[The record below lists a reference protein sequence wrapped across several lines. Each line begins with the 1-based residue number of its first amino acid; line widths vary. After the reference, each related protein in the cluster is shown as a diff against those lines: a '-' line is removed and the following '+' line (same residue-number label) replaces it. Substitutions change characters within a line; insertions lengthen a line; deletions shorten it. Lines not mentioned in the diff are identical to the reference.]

1 MDRRHRGPE
10 MYWAGTNKVISSL
23 SARERS
29 SIVPHLR
36 RFELI
41 HGDVLTVP
49 HKPVSYVYFPRSGL
63 LSIVVVF
70 SDGNVAEA
78 AIAGSNTV
86 VGASAAFGDGTAL
99 NQVLVAASGVADRI
113 EAGILRGLA
122 RKSEPLR
129 DVLVRHSQA
138 LAAQSVQIAGCN
150 AVHPL
155 EARLCRWLL
164 QCRDLVSSDTLPFT
178 QDLMSSMLGVYRPS
192 LTHVLRRLESAR
204 LVAVSRGKICILDA
218 DALKECSCECYTA
231 IKEQLQIVDAPPEKV
246 FRKSLVAN

>member
-1 MDRRHRGPE
+1 MSG
-10 MYWAGTNKVISSL
+10 L

-29 SIVPHLR
+29 LVAPHLR

-41 HGDVLTVP
+41 YGDVLNAP
-49 HKPVSYVYFPRSGL
+49 HKPVSHVYFPRSGL
-63 LSIVVVF
+63 LAIVVTF
-70 SDGNVAEA
+70 SDGNFAEA

-99 NQVLVAASGVADRI
+99 NQVLVAAPGVADRI
-113 EAGILRGLA
+113 EVGMLRRLV
-122 RKSEPLR
+122 RESESLR

-150 AVHPL
+150 AIHAL
-155 EARLCRWLL
+155 EARLSRWLL
-164 QCRDLVSSDTLPFT
+164 QCRDLMSADTLPFT
-178 QDLMSSMLGVYRPS
+178 QELMSSMLGVYRPS

-218 DALKECSCECYTA
+218 DALKERSCECYAA
-231 IKEQLQIVDAPPEKV
+231 IKEQLQIVGAPPEQL
-246 FRKSLVAN
+246 FRKSMQLAT

>member
-1 MDRRHRGPE
+1 MQERK
-10 MYWAGTNKVISSL
+10 MSWSGTNKVIGSL

-29 SIVPHLR
+29 LIVPHLR

-41 HGDVLTVP
+41 PGDLLNAP
-49 HKPVSYVYFPRSGL
+49 HKPVSHVYFPGSGL

-70 SDGNVAEA
+70 SDGNLAEA
-78 AIAGSNTV
+78 AVAGSNTV
-86 VGASAAFGDGTAL
+86 VGAIAAFGDGTAL

-113 EAGILRGLA
+113 EASILRRLVQE
-122 RKSEPLR
+122 SEPLR

-150 AVHPL
+150 AVHAL

-164 QCRDLVSSDTLPFT
+164 QCRDLMSANTLPFT

-192 LTHVLRRLESAR
+192 LTHVLRKLESAQ

-218 DALKECSCECYTA
+218 EALQKRSCECYTA
-231 IKEQLQIVDAPPEKV
+231 IKEQLQIVEAPPDRQ
-246 FRKSLVAN
+246 FRKSLLRYAGV